1 MFGRC
6 HQPLKYSPPAHSRLD
21 FGSMQPSEVAPGVV
35 RVTVPLPF
43 RPRTVNAYL
52 VDHGGGRITLVD
64 GGAGTA
70 EGWDALDGA
79 VRSIAGGWR
88 AIALQVVTHMH
99 VDHIG
104 LVGRVRGAC
113 GAPVAM
119 GRLDAE
125 RVAHAAR
132 YPEEE
137 ASYRGRTLRQAGAD
151 AALIAW
157 ATAPRGSPGRA
168 GAADPPPCDIPLPE
182 PGGPVPGMEG
192 WEAVWTPGHTAGHI
206 ALFRPRDAV
215 MIAGDAV
222 LPRISPT
229 IGVNRQREDPVG
241 DYLAALDRIAG
252 LAPSTVLPGHGDT
265 IIAPAARVRELREG
279 TLEESARV
287 RGLLGD
293 GPRTVAAVV
302 AARYAGRDL
311 PEPVMVQA
319 IRETRAHLDHLV
331 AAGRARAEPG
341 PDTVRFWH
349 L

>member
-1 MFGRC
+1 
-6 HQPLKYSPPAHSRLD
+6 
-21 FGSMQPSEVAPGVV
+21 MQSSEVAPGVV

-52 VDHGGGRITLVD
+52 VDDGGGRMTLVD
-64 GGAGTA
+64 GGADTP
-70 EGWDALDGA
+70 EGWDALEVA
-79 VRSIAGGWR
+79 VRSSADGWG

-99 VDHIG
+99 LDHIG
-104 LVGRVRGAC
+104 LVGRVRDAC

-132 YPEEE
+132 YPEDE
-137 ASYRGRTLRQAGAD
+137 ASYRGRTLREAGAD
-151 AALIAW
+151 PALIAW
-157 ATAPRGSPGRA
+157 ATEPRGSPPRRA
-168 GAADPPPCDIPLPE
+168 GSADPPPCDTMIPE
-182 PGGPVPGMEG
+182 SGGPIPGMHG

-206 ALFRPRDAV
+206 ALFRAGDGV

-229 IGVNRQREDPVG
+229 IGVNRQRDDPVG
-241 DYLAALDRIAG
+241 DYVAALDLIAG
-252 LAPSTVLPGHGDT
+252 LAPSTVLPGHGDP
-265 IIAPAARVRELREG
+265 IIAPAARIQGLRDG
-279 TLEESARV
+279 TLDESARV
-287 RGLLGD
+287 RGLLAG

-302 AARYAGRDL
+302 AARYRGREL
-311 PEPVMVQA
+311 PNPVMMQA

-331 AAGRARAEPG
+331 AAGRARAERG
-341 PDTVRFWH
+341 PETVRFWH